1 MKEKNIGGTAPR
13 RSIKMNSISNFPET
27 LNELKAFLD
36 AITPMQIEHI
46 FLDALLWA
54 NSSIRVTVAYAYS
67 EFENENYLILSLYD
81 VRSRKTLAETI
92 IPAGLDVFT
101 GRIMTTIE
109 AEDFDA
115 IITYENTK
123 VWLQPA
129 EDGKVFLLAKRG
141 TKRKEFVLNGLEAYS

>member
-1 MKEKNIGGTAPR
+1 MKEKNIEGTAPR

-27 LNELKAFLD
+27 PNELKAFLD
-36 AITPMQIEHI
+36 AITPMQVEHI

-81 VRSRKTLAETI
+81 VRSRKALAETVM
-92 IPAGLDVFT
+92 PAGLDVFT

-115 IITYENTK
+115 TVAYENTK

-129 EDGKVFLLAKRG
+129 EDGKIFLLAKRG
-141 TKRKEFVLNGLEAYS
+141 TEKKEFVLNGLEAYS